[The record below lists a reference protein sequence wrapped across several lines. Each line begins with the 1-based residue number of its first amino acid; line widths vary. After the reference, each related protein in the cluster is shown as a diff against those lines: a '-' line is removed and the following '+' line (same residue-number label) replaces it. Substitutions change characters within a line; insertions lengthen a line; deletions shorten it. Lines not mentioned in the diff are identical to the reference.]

1 MSKMAWLDKAVDDLM
16 FYVVSLLALVLVIV
30 GLVSILMLTADV
42 SGLTGTV
49 EDVVVAHGKYG
60 KSSYL
65 IVTVDD
71 VDYRYYGDVAPE
83 EGDEIIFTE
92 DGAMTF
98 CLPIMVDWHL
108 AD

>member
-49 EDVVVAHGKYG
+49 EDVVVAHGKG
-60 KSSYL
+60 K
-65 IVTVDD
+65 
-71 VDYRYYGDVAPE
+71 
-83 EGDEIIFTE
+83 
-92 DGAMTF
+92 
-98 CLPIMVDWHL
+98 
-108 AD
+108 